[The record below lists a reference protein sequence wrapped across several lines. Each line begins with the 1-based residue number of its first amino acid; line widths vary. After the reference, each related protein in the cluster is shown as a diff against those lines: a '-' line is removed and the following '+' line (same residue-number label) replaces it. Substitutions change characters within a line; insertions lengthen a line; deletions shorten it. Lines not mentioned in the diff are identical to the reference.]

1 MRRLRAG
8 LAALAVLLSLAGAA
22 GAQGVPDADRAAI
35 RDVITRQLDAFGRDD
50 AAEAFSYAAPSIQ
63 SMFGTPER
71 FLDMVRRAYPAVHRP
86 RAVDFT
92 RLTNSDGVVQEVE
105 LVGPDGA
112 AQTALYSLERGPDG
126 WRITGCTLVRSARI
140 GV

>member
-1 MRRLRAG
+1 MRGPRTA
-8 LAALAVLLSLAGAA
+8 LAALTMLFLASAA
-22 GAQGVPDADRAAI
+22 GAQNMPDTDRAAI
-35 RDVITRQLDAFGRDD
+35 RDVITRQLDAFQRDD
-50 AAEAFSYAAPSIQ
+50 APRAFSFAAPNIQ

-71 FLDMVRRAYPAVHRP
+71 FMDMVRQAYPAVHRP
-86 RAVDFT
+86 RTVDFT
-92 RLTNSDGVVQEVE
+92 RLTDTDGVVQEVE
-105 LVGPDGA
+105 LVGPNGT